1 MKLSNAMLLRIITV
15 ISLIQFLL
23 LMVSGASV
31 NIALYRSLLV
41 FLILFSLVYI
51 SMFLLNIIQENS
63 SKAVSSKSAAT
74 ESNNSQNN
82 SGE

>member
-1 MKLSNAMLLRIITV
+1 MLLRIITV

-23 LMVSGASV
+23 LMVSGESI

-51 SMFLLNIIQENS
+51 SMFLLNIVQENS
-63 SKAVSSKSAAT
+63 KAMT
-74 ESNNSQNN
+74 EGSTTAEGNKKHNK
-82 SGE
+82 SGEQ

>member
-1 MKLSNAMLLRIITV
+1 MLLRIITV

-23 LMVSGASV
+23 LMVSGESI
-31 NIALYRSLLV
+31 NIALYRSLMV

-51 SMFLLNIIQENS
+51 SMFLLNIVQENS
-63 SKAVSSKSAAT
+63 KAMTEGSTAAEHNKT
-74 ESNNSQNN
+74 QNK

>member
-1 MKLSNAMLLRIITV
+1 MLLRIIAV

-23 LMVSGASV
+23 LIVSGLSI
-31 NIALYRSLLV
+31 NLSLYRSLLV

-63 SKAVSSKSAAT
+63 NKMSKKSTAPD
-74 ESNNSQNN
+74 SNTQKK
-82 SGE
+82 SGEQ

>member
-1 MKLSNAMLLRIITV
+1 MLLRIIAV

-23 LMVSGASV
+23 LMVSGESM

-51 SMFLLNIIQENS
+51 SMFLLNIVQENTN
-63 SKAVSSKSAAT
+63 AMT
-74 ESNNSQNN
+74 EGSTGAEGNKSQNK

>member
-1 MKLSNAMLLRIITV
+1 MLLRIIAV

-23 LMVSGASV
+23 LMVSGESI

-51 SMFLLNIIQENS
+51 SMFLLNIVQENTN
-63 SKAVSSKSAAT
+63 AMTEGSATT
-74 ESNNSQNN
+74 EGNKSQNK

>member
-1 MKLSNAMLLRIITV
+1 MLLRIIAV

-23 LMVSGASV
+23 LMVSGESI
-31 NIALYRSLLV
+31 NFALYRSLLV

-51 SMFLLNIIQENS
+51 SMFLLNIIQENNNAM
-63 SKAVSSKSAAT
+63 SKGSTAT
-74 ESNNSQNN
+74 DSNKSQNK

>member
-1 MKLSNAMLLRIITV
+1 MLLRIIAV

-23 LMVSGASV
+23 LMVSGESI

-51 SMFLLNIIQENS
+51 SMFLLNIVQENS
-63 SKAVSSKSAAT
+63 SAVSNSSTAT
-74 ESNNSQNN
+74 EGNKTQNK
-82 SGE
+82 SGES

>member
-1 MKLSNAMLLRIITV
+1 MLLRIITV

-23 LMVSGASV
+23 LMVSGENM

-51 SMFLLNIIQENS
+51 SMFLLNVVQENS
-63 SKAVSSKSAAT
+63 NAMTKSSAT
-74 ESNNSQNN
+74 REGNKSQNK

>member
-1 MKLSNAMLLRIITV
+1 MLLRIIAV

-23 LMVSGASV
+23 LMVSGKSI
-31 NIALYRSLLV
+31 NIAMYRSLLV

-51 SMFLLNIIQENS
+51 SMFLLNIVQENTNAMTEGS
-63 SKAVSSKSAAT
+63 ASAEGSKS
-74 ESNNSQNN
+74 QNK

>member
-1 MKLSNAMLLRIITV
+1 MLLRIIAV

-23 LMVSGASV
+23 LMVSGESI

-51 SMFLLNIIQENS
+51 SMFLLNIVQENS
-63 SKAVSSKSAAT
+63 NAMSNSSTAT
-74 ESNNSQNN
+74 EGNKTQNKN
-82 SGE
+82 GES

>member
-1 MKLSNAMLLRIITV
+1 MLLRIITV

-23 LMVSGASV
+23 LMVSGESI

-51 SMFLLNIIQENS
+51 SMFLLNIIQGNGNAMSKGSPATENS
-63 SKAVSSKSAAT
+63 NGQSKS
-74 ESNNSQNN
+74 
-82 SGE
+82 GE

>member
-1 MKLSNAMLLRIITV
+1 
-15 ISLIQFLL
+15 
-23 LMVSGASV
+23 MVSGESI

-51 SMFLLNIIQENS
+51 SMFLLNIVQGNN
-63 SKAVSSKSAAT
+63 KAMTEGSTAAEGNKT
-74 ESNNSQNN
+74 QNK

>member
-1 MKLSNAMLLRIITV
+1 MLLRIIAV

-23 LMVSGASV
+23 LMVSGESI
-31 NIALYRSLLV
+31 NFALYRSLLV

-51 SMFLLNIIQENS
+51 SMFLLNIIQENNNAM
-63 SKAVSSKSAAT
+63 SKGST
-74 ESNNSQNN
+74 TTDSNKSQNK

>member
-1 MKLSNAMLLRIITV
+1 MLLRIIAV

-23 LMVSGASV
+23 LMVSGESI

-51 SMFLLNIIQENS
+51 SMFLLNIVQENG
-63 SKAVSSKSAAT
+63 KAMTEGSTAT
-74 ESNNSQNN
+74 EGNKSQNK